1 MDRTLWLIECAHQGD
16 KKAREAA
23 VEENMGLVMH
33 VVKRYQG
40 KTTDMEDLIQI
51 GCIGLLKAV
60 DYFDLNM
67 DVRFSSYAVPMI
79 LGEIRRYLRDDGM
92 LKVSRSL
99 KNIAYQTSKTRE
111 MLTVQLGREP
121 SIEEIAD
128 ATGVERE
135 EIIMAMEA
143 SAELESLQKSVYQSD
158 GNEICLEDKVEDRR
172 DAVSELMNHVLL
184 ENMLKV
190 LDPEEKS
197 LIHMRYY
204 EEMTQ
209 SQIAAKMQ
217 KTQVQISR
225 MEKKDTEENAVMYKG
240 LKNGKDRDRQKIY
253 TEKRDHVATET
264 LYLKIDSNVLV
275 HQKNLTVKDIAQ
287 TACANSSVQNKV
299 QTLKLSNLQI
309 SKPGRYVKSVLDVL
323 EAIQKEYPSLKIEN
337 LGEADFIITYEEEKG
352 KSRLIGYLK
361 TILVSVLSFFGAAF
375 SIMTFNNDVDI
386 RGLFAD
392 VYLLFTGQTSDGFTV
407 LELAYSF
414 GLGIGIILFFNH
426 FAGKRIETDPTP
438 MDVQMHT
445 YEQDVNQTIMS
456 NYGVRKQ
463 QEKTTGEKR

>member
-111 MLTVQLGREP
+111 MLTIQLGREP
-121 SIEEIAD
+121 SIEEIAKE
-128 ATGVERE
+128 TGVERE

-158 GNEICLEDKVEDRR
+158 GNEICLEDKVEDGR

-184 ENMLKV
+184 EDMLKV

-209 SQIAAKMQ
+209 SQIAAKMK

-225 MEKKDTEENAVMYKG
+225 MEKKI
-240 LKNGKDRDRQKIY
+240 LKKMRLCIKD
-253 TEKRDHVATET
+253 
-264 LYLKIDSNVLV
+264 
-275 HQKNLTVKDIAQ
+275 
-287 TACANSSVQNKV
+287 
-299 QTLKLSNLQI
+299 
-309 SKPGRYVKSVLDVL
+309 
-323 EAIQKEYPSLKIEN
+323 
-337 LGEADFIITYEEEKG
+337 
-352 KSRLIGYLK
+352 
-361 TILVSVLSFFGAAF
+361 
-375 SIMTFNNDVDI
+375 
-386 RGLFAD
+386 
-392 VYLLFTGQTSDGFTV
+392 
-407 LELAYSF
+407 
-414 GLGIGIILFFNH
+414 
-426 FAGKRIETDPTP
+426 
-438 MDVQMHT
+438 
-445 YEQDVNQTIMS
+445 
-456 NYGVRKQ
+456 
-463 QEKTTGEKR
+463 

>member
-99 KNIAYQTSKTRE
+99 KNVAYQTSKARE
-111 MLTVQLGREP
+111 MLTIQLGREP
-121 SIEEIAD
+121 SIEEIAKE
-128 ATGVERE
+128 TGVERE
-135 EIIMAMEA
+135 DIIMAMEA

-184 ENMLKV
+184 EDMLKV

-209 SQIAAKMQ
+209 SQIAAKMK

-225 MEKKDTEENAVMYKG
+225 MEKKI
-240 LKNGKDRDRQKIY
+240 LKKMRLCI
-253 TEKRDHVATET
+253 
-264 LYLKIDSNVLV
+264 
-275 HQKNLTVKDIAQ
+275 
-287 TACANSSVQNKV
+287 
-299 QTLKLSNLQI
+299 
-309 SKPGRYVKSVLDVL
+309 
-323 EAIQKEYPSLKIEN
+323 KE
-337 LGEADFIITYEEEKG
+337 
-352 KSRLIGYLK
+352 
-361 TILVSVLSFFGAAF
+361 
-375 SIMTFNNDVDI
+375 
-386 RGLFAD
+386 
-392 VYLLFTGQTSDGFTV
+392 
-407 LELAYSF
+407 
-414 GLGIGIILFFNH
+414 
-426 FAGKRIETDPTP
+426 
-438 MDVQMHT
+438 
-445 YEQDVNQTIMS
+445 
-456 NYGVRKQ
+456 
-463 QEKTTGEKR
+463 

>member
-99 KNIAYQTSKTRE
+99 KNIAYQTSKARE
-111 MLTVQLGREP
+111 MLTIQLGREP
-121 SIEEIAD
+121 SIEEISD

-143 SAELESLQKSVYQSD
+143 SAELESLQKAVYQSD

-184 ENMLKV
+184 EDMLKV

-197 LIHMRYY
+197 LIYMRYY

-225 MEKKDTEENAVMYKG
+225 MEKKI
-240 LKNGKDRDRQKIY
+240 LKKMRLCIKD
-253 TEKRDHVATET
+253 
-264 LYLKIDSNVLV
+264 
-275 HQKNLTVKDIAQ
+275 
-287 TACANSSVQNKV
+287 
-299 QTLKLSNLQI
+299 
-309 SKPGRYVKSVLDVL
+309 
-323 EAIQKEYPSLKIEN
+323 
-337 LGEADFIITYEEEKG
+337 
-352 KSRLIGYLK
+352 
-361 TILVSVLSFFGAAF
+361 
-375 SIMTFNNDVDI
+375 
-386 RGLFAD
+386 
-392 VYLLFTGQTSDGFTV
+392 
-407 LELAYSF
+407 
-414 GLGIGIILFFNH
+414 
-426 FAGKRIETDPTP
+426 
-438 MDVQMHT
+438 
-445 YEQDVNQTIMS
+445 
-456 NYGVRKQ
+456 
-463 QEKTTGEKR
+463 

>member
-99 KNIAYQTSKTRE
+99 KNIAYQTSKARE
-111 MLTVQLGREP
+111 MLTIQLGREP
-121 SIEEIAD
+121 SIEEISD

-158 GNEICLEDKVEDRR
+158 GNEICLEDKVEDGR

-184 ENMLKV
+184 EDMLKV

-225 MEKKDTEENAVMYKG
+225 MEKKI
-240 LKNGKDRDRQKIY
+240 LKKMRLCI
-253 TEKRDHVATET
+253 
-264 LYLKIDSNVLV
+264 
-275 HQKNLTVKDIAQ
+275 
-287 TACANSSVQNKV
+287 
-299 QTLKLSNLQI
+299 
-309 SKPGRYVKSVLDVL
+309 
-323 EAIQKEYPSLKIEN
+323 KE
-337 LGEADFIITYEEEKG
+337 
-352 KSRLIGYLK
+352 
-361 TILVSVLSFFGAAF
+361 
-375 SIMTFNNDVDI
+375 
-386 RGLFAD
+386 
-392 VYLLFTGQTSDGFTV
+392 
-407 LELAYSF
+407 
-414 GLGIGIILFFNH
+414 
-426 FAGKRIETDPTP
+426 
-438 MDVQMHT
+438 
-445 YEQDVNQTIMS
+445 
-456 NYGVRKQ
+456 
-463 QEKTTGEKR
+463 

>member
-158 GNEICLEDKVEDRR
+158 VNEICLEDKVEDRR

-225 MEKKDTEENAVMYKG
+225 MEKKI
-240 LKNGKDRDRQKIY
+240 LKKMRLCIKD
-253 TEKRDHVATET
+253 
-264 LYLKIDSNVLV
+264 
-275 HQKNLTVKDIAQ
+275 
-287 TACANSSVQNKV
+287 
-299 QTLKLSNLQI
+299 
-309 SKPGRYVKSVLDVL
+309 
-323 EAIQKEYPSLKIEN
+323 
-337 LGEADFIITYEEEKG
+337 
-352 KSRLIGYLK
+352 
-361 TILVSVLSFFGAAF
+361 
-375 SIMTFNNDVDI
+375 
-386 RGLFAD
+386 
-392 VYLLFTGQTSDGFTV
+392 
-407 LELAYSF
+407 
-414 GLGIGIILFFNH
+414 
-426 FAGKRIETDPTP
+426 
-438 MDVQMHT
+438 
-445 YEQDVNQTIMS
+445 
-456 NYGVRKQ
+456 
-463 QEKTTGEKR
+463 

>member
-99 KNIAYQTSKTRE
+99 KNIAYQTSKARE
-111 MLTVQLGREP
+111 MLTIQLGREP
-121 SIEEIAD
+121 SIEEIAKE
-128 ATGVERE
+128 TGVERE

-158 GNEICLEDKVEDRR
+158 GNEICLEDKVEDGR

-184 ENMLKV
+184 EDMLKV
-190 LDPEEKS
+190 LNPEEKS

-209 SQIAAKMQ
+209 SQIAAKMK

-225 MEKKDTEENAVMYKG
+225 MEKKI
-240 LKNGKDRDRQKIY
+240 LKKMRLCI
-253 TEKRDHVATET
+253 
-264 LYLKIDSNVLV
+264 
-275 HQKNLTVKDIAQ
+275 
-287 TACANSSVQNKV
+287 
-299 QTLKLSNLQI
+299 
-309 SKPGRYVKSVLDVL
+309 
-323 EAIQKEYPSLKIEN
+323 KE
-337 LGEADFIITYEEEKG
+337 
-352 KSRLIGYLK
+352 
-361 TILVSVLSFFGAAF
+361 
-375 SIMTFNNDVDI
+375 
-386 RGLFAD
+386 
-392 VYLLFTGQTSDGFTV
+392 
-407 LELAYSF
+407 
-414 GLGIGIILFFNH
+414 
-426 FAGKRIETDPTP
+426 
-438 MDVQMHT
+438 
-445 YEQDVNQTIMS
+445 
-456 NYGVRKQ
+456 
-463 QEKTTGEKR
+463 

>member
-99 KNIAYQTSKTRE
+99 KNVAYQTSKARE
-111 MLTVQLGREP
+111 MLTIQLGREP
-121 SIEEIAD
+121 SIEEISD

-158 GNEICLEDKVEDRR
+158 GNEICLEDKVEDGR

-184 ENMLKV
+184 EDMLKV

-197 LIHMRYY
+197 LIYMRYY

-225 MEKKDTEENAVMYKG
+225 MEKKI
-240 LKNGKDRDRQKIY
+240 LKKMRLCIKD
-253 TEKRDHVATET
+253 
-264 LYLKIDSNVLV
+264 
-275 HQKNLTVKDIAQ
+275 
-287 TACANSSVQNKV
+287 
-299 QTLKLSNLQI
+299 
-309 SKPGRYVKSVLDVL
+309 
-323 EAIQKEYPSLKIEN
+323 
-337 LGEADFIITYEEEKG
+337 
-352 KSRLIGYLK
+352 
-361 TILVSVLSFFGAAF
+361 
-375 SIMTFNNDVDI
+375 
-386 RGLFAD
+386 
-392 VYLLFTGQTSDGFTV
+392 
-407 LELAYSF
+407 
-414 GLGIGIILFFNH
+414 
-426 FAGKRIETDPTP
+426 
-438 MDVQMHT
+438 
-445 YEQDVNQTIMS
+445 
-456 NYGVRKQ
+456 
-463 QEKTTGEKR
+463 

>member
-67 DVRFSSYAVPMI
+67 DVRFSSYAVSMS

-225 MEKKDTEENAVMYKG
+225 MEKKI
-240 LKNGKDRDRQKIY
+240 LKKMRLCIKD
-253 TEKRDHVATET
+253 
-264 LYLKIDSNVLV
+264 
-275 HQKNLTVKDIAQ
+275 
-287 TACANSSVQNKV
+287 
-299 QTLKLSNLQI
+299 
-309 SKPGRYVKSVLDVL
+309 
-323 EAIQKEYPSLKIEN
+323 
-337 LGEADFIITYEEEKG
+337 
-352 KSRLIGYLK
+352 
-361 TILVSVLSFFGAAF
+361 
-375 SIMTFNNDVDI
+375 
-386 RGLFAD
+386 
-392 VYLLFTGQTSDGFTV
+392 
-407 LELAYSF
+407 
-414 GLGIGIILFFNH
+414 
-426 FAGKRIETDPTP
+426 
-438 MDVQMHT
+438 
-445 YEQDVNQTIMS
+445 
-456 NYGVRKQ
+456 
-463 QEKTTGEKR
+463 

>member
-111 MLTVQLGREP
+111 MLTIQLGREP
-121 SIEEIAD
+121 SIEEIAKE
-128 ATGVERE
+128 TGVERE

-158 GNEICLEDKVEDRR
+158 GNEICLEDKVEDGR

-184 ENMLKV
+184 EDMLKV

-225 MEKKDTEENAVMYKG
+225 MEKKI
-240 LKNGKDRDRQKIY
+240 LKKMRLCI
-253 TEKRDHVATET
+253 
-264 LYLKIDSNVLV
+264 
-275 HQKNLTVKDIAQ
+275 
-287 TACANSSVQNKV
+287 
-299 QTLKLSNLQI
+299 
-309 SKPGRYVKSVLDVL
+309 
-323 EAIQKEYPSLKIEN
+323 KE
-337 LGEADFIITYEEEKG
+337 
-352 KSRLIGYLK
+352 
-361 TILVSVLSFFGAAF
+361 
-375 SIMTFNNDVDI
+375 
-386 RGLFAD
+386 
-392 VYLLFTGQTSDGFTV
+392 
-407 LELAYSF
+407 
-414 GLGIGIILFFNH
+414 
-426 FAGKRIETDPTP
+426 
-438 MDVQMHT
+438 
-445 YEQDVNQTIMS
+445 
-456 NYGVRKQ
+456 
-463 QEKTTGEKR
+463 

>member
-99 KNIAYQTSKTRE
+99 KNIAYQTSKARE
-111 MLTVQLGREP
+111 MLTIQLGREP
-121 SIEEIAD
+121 SIEEIAKE
-128 ATGVERE
+128 TGVERE

-184 ENMLKV
+184 EDMLKV

-209 SQIAAKMQ
+209 SQIAAKMK

-225 MEKKDTEENAVMYKG
+225 MEKKI
-240 LKNGKDRDRQKIY
+240 LKKMRLCI
-253 TEKRDHVATET
+253 
-264 LYLKIDSNVLV
+264 
-275 HQKNLTVKDIAQ
+275 
-287 TACANSSVQNKV
+287 
-299 QTLKLSNLQI
+299 
-309 SKPGRYVKSVLDVL
+309 
-323 EAIQKEYPSLKIEN
+323 KE
-337 LGEADFIITYEEEKG
+337 
-352 KSRLIGYLK
+352 
-361 TILVSVLSFFGAAF
+361 
-375 SIMTFNNDVDI
+375 
-386 RGLFAD
+386 
-392 VYLLFTGQTSDGFTV
+392 
-407 LELAYSF
+407 
-414 GLGIGIILFFNH
+414 
-426 FAGKRIETDPTP
+426 
-438 MDVQMHT
+438 
-445 YEQDVNQTIMS
+445 
-456 NYGVRKQ
+456 
-463 QEKTTGEKR
+463 

>member
-99 KNIAYQTSKTRE
+99 KNIAYQTSKARE
-111 MLTVQLGREP
+111 MLTIQLGREP

-225 MEKKDTEENAVMYKG
+225 MEKKI
-240 LKNGKDRDRQKIY
+240 LKKMRLCIKD
-253 TEKRDHVATET
+253 
-264 LYLKIDSNVLV
+264 
-275 HQKNLTVKDIAQ
+275 
-287 TACANSSVQNKV
+287 
-299 QTLKLSNLQI
+299 
-309 SKPGRYVKSVLDVL
+309 
-323 EAIQKEYPSLKIEN
+323 
-337 LGEADFIITYEEEKG
+337 
-352 KSRLIGYLK
+352 
-361 TILVSVLSFFGAAF
+361 
-375 SIMTFNNDVDI
+375 
-386 RGLFAD
+386 
-392 VYLLFTGQTSDGFTV
+392 
-407 LELAYSF
+407 
-414 GLGIGIILFFNH
+414 
-426 FAGKRIETDPTP
+426 
-438 MDVQMHT
+438 
-445 YEQDVNQTIMS
+445 
-456 NYGVRKQ
+456 
-463 QEKTTGEKR
+463 

>member
-99 KNIAYQTSKTRE
+99 KNIAYQTSKIRE

-184 ENMLKV
+184 ENVLKV

-225 MEKKDTEENAVMYKG
+225 MEKKI
-240 LKNGKDRDRQKIY
+240 LKKMRLCIKD
-253 TEKRDHVATET
+253 
-264 LYLKIDSNVLV
+264 
-275 HQKNLTVKDIAQ
+275 
-287 TACANSSVQNKV
+287 
-299 QTLKLSNLQI
+299 
-309 SKPGRYVKSVLDVL
+309 
-323 EAIQKEYPSLKIEN
+323 
-337 LGEADFIITYEEEKG
+337 
-352 KSRLIGYLK
+352 
-361 TILVSVLSFFGAAF
+361 
-375 SIMTFNNDVDI
+375 
-386 RGLFAD
+386 
-392 VYLLFTGQTSDGFTV
+392 
-407 LELAYSF
+407 
-414 GLGIGIILFFNH
+414 
-426 FAGKRIETDPTP
+426 
-438 MDVQMHT
+438 
-445 YEQDVNQTIMS
+445 
-456 NYGVRKQ
+456 
-463 QEKTTGEKR
+463 

>member
-217 KTQVQISR
+217 KTNVQISR
-225 MEKKDTEENAVMYKG
+225 MEKKI
-240 LKNGKDRDRQKIY
+240 LKKMRLCIKD
-253 TEKRDHVATET
+253 
-264 LYLKIDSNVLV
+264 
-275 HQKNLTVKDIAQ
+275 
-287 TACANSSVQNKV
+287 
-299 QTLKLSNLQI
+299 
-309 SKPGRYVKSVLDVL
+309 
-323 EAIQKEYPSLKIEN
+323 
-337 LGEADFIITYEEEKG
+337 
-352 KSRLIGYLK
+352 
-361 TILVSVLSFFGAAF
+361 
-375 SIMTFNNDVDI
+375 
-386 RGLFAD
+386 
-392 VYLLFTGQTSDGFTV
+392 
-407 LELAYSF
+407 
-414 GLGIGIILFFNH
+414 
-426 FAGKRIETDPTP
+426 
-438 MDVQMHT
+438 
-445 YEQDVNQTIMS
+445 
-456 NYGVRKQ
+456 
-463 QEKTTGEKR
+463 

>member
-99 KNIAYQTSKTRE
+99 KNVAYQTSKARE
-111 MLTVQLGREP
+111 MLTIQLGREP
-121 SIEEIAD
+121 SIEEISD

-158 GNEICLEDKVEDRR
+158 GNEICLEDKVEDGR

-184 ENMLKV
+184 EDMLKV

-225 MEKKDTEENAVMYKG
+225 MEKKI
-240 LKNGKDRDRQKIY
+240 LKKMRLCIKD
-253 TEKRDHVATET
+253 
-264 LYLKIDSNVLV
+264 
-275 HQKNLTVKDIAQ
+275 
-287 TACANSSVQNKV
+287 
-299 QTLKLSNLQI
+299 
-309 SKPGRYVKSVLDVL
+309 
-323 EAIQKEYPSLKIEN
+323 
-337 LGEADFIITYEEEKG
+337 
-352 KSRLIGYLK
+352 
-361 TILVSVLSFFGAAF
+361 
-375 SIMTFNNDVDI
+375 
-386 RGLFAD
+386 
-392 VYLLFTGQTSDGFTV
+392 
-407 LELAYSF
+407 
-414 GLGIGIILFFNH
+414 
-426 FAGKRIETDPTP
+426 
-438 MDVQMHT
+438 
-445 YEQDVNQTIMS
+445 
-456 NYGVRKQ
+456 
-463 QEKTTGEKR
+463 

>member
-111 MLTVQLGREP
+111 MLTIQLGREP
-121 SIEEIAD
+121 SIEEIAKE
-128 ATGVERE
+128 TGVERE

-184 ENMLKV
+184 EDMLKV
-190 LDPEEKS
+190 LNPEEKS

-209 SQIAAKMQ
+209 SQIAAKMK

-225 MEKKDTEENAVMYKG
+225 MEKKI
-240 LKNGKDRDRQKIY
+240 LKKMRLCI
-253 TEKRDHVATET
+253 
-264 LYLKIDSNVLV
+264 
-275 HQKNLTVKDIAQ
+275 
-287 TACANSSVQNKV
+287 
-299 QTLKLSNLQI
+299 
-309 SKPGRYVKSVLDVL
+309 
-323 EAIQKEYPSLKIEN
+323 KE
-337 LGEADFIITYEEEKG
+337 
-352 KSRLIGYLK
+352 
-361 TILVSVLSFFGAAF
+361 
-375 SIMTFNNDVDI
+375 
-386 RGLFAD
+386 
-392 VYLLFTGQTSDGFTV
+392 
-407 LELAYSF
+407 
-414 GLGIGIILFFNH
+414 
-426 FAGKRIETDPTP
+426 
-438 MDVQMHT
+438 
-445 YEQDVNQTIMS
+445 
-456 NYGVRKQ
+456 
-463 QEKTTGEKR
+463 

>member
-99 KNIAYQTSKTRE
+99 KNIAYQTSKARE
-111 MLTVQLGREP
+111 MLTIQLGREP
-121 SIEEIAD
+121 SIEEISD

-158 GNEICLEDKVEDRR
+158 GNEICLEDKVEDGR

-184 ENMLKV
+184 EDMLKV

-225 MEKKDTEENAVMYKG
+225 MEKKI
-240 LKNGKDRDRQKIY
+240 LKKMRLCIKD
-253 TEKRDHVATET
+253 
-264 LYLKIDSNVLV
+264 
-275 HQKNLTVKDIAQ
+275 
-287 TACANSSVQNKV
+287 
-299 QTLKLSNLQI
+299 
-309 SKPGRYVKSVLDVL
+309 
-323 EAIQKEYPSLKIEN
+323 
-337 LGEADFIITYEEEKG
+337 
-352 KSRLIGYLK
+352 
-361 TILVSVLSFFGAAF
+361 
-375 SIMTFNNDVDI
+375 
-386 RGLFAD
+386 
-392 VYLLFTGQTSDGFTV
+392 
-407 LELAYSF
+407 
-414 GLGIGIILFFNH
+414 
-426 FAGKRIETDPTP
+426 
-438 MDVQMHT
+438 
-445 YEQDVNQTIMS
+445 
-456 NYGVRKQ
+456 
-463 QEKTTGEKR
+463 

>member
-172 DAVSELMNHVLL
+172 DAVNELMNHVLL

-225 MEKKDTEENAVMYKG
+225 MEKKI
-240 LKNGKDRDRQKIY
+240 LKKMRLCIKD
-253 TEKRDHVATET
+253 
-264 LYLKIDSNVLV
+264 
-275 HQKNLTVKDIAQ
+275 
-287 TACANSSVQNKV
+287 
-299 QTLKLSNLQI
+299 
-309 SKPGRYVKSVLDVL
+309 
-323 EAIQKEYPSLKIEN
+323 
-337 LGEADFIITYEEEKG
+337 
-352 KSRLIGYLK
+352 
-361 TILVSVLSFFGAAF
+361 
-375 SIMTFNNDVDI
+375 
-386 RGLFAD
+386 
-392 VYLLFTGQTSDGFTV
+392 
-407 LELAYSF
+407 
-414 GLGIGIILFFNH
+414 
-426 FAGKRIETDPTP
+426 
-438 MDVQMHT
+438 
-445 YEQDVNQTIMS
+445 
-456 NYGVRKQ
+456 
-463 QEKTTGEKR
+463 

>member
-111 MLTVQLGREP
+111 MLTIQLGREP
-121 SIEEIAD
+121 SIEEIAKE
-128 ATGVERE
+128 TGVERE

-158 GNEICLEDKVEDRR
+158 GNEICLEDKVEDGR

-184 ENMLKV
+184 EDMLKV
-190 LDPEEKS
+190 LNPEEKS

-209 SQIAAKMQ
+209 SQIAAKMK

-225 MEKKDTEENAVMYKG
+225 MEKKI
-240 LKNGKDRDRQKIY
+240 LKKMRLCI
-253 TEKRDHVATET
+253 
-264 LYLKIDSNVLV
+264 
-275 HQKNLTVKDIAQ
+275 
-287 TACANSSVQNKV
+287 
-299 QTLKLSNLQI
+299 
-309 SKPGRYVKSVLDVL
+309 
-323 EAIQKEYPSLKIEN
+323 KE
-337 LGEADFIITYEEEKG
+337 
-352 KSRLIGYLK
+352 
-361 TILVSVLSFFGAAF
+361 
-375 SIMTFNNDVDI
+375 
-386 RGLFAD
+386 
-392 VYLLFTGQTSDGFTV
+392 
-407 LELAYSF
+407 
-414 GLGIGIILFFNH
+414 
-426 FAGKRIETDPTP
+426 
-438 MDVQMHT
+438 
-445 YEQDVNQTIMS
+445 
-456 NYGVRKQ
+456 
-463 QEKTTGEKR
+463 

>member
-204 EEMTQ
+204 EDKTQ

-225 MEKKDTEENAVMYKG
+225 MEKKI
-240 LKNGKDRDRQKIY
+240 LKKMRLCIKD
-253 TEKRDHVATET
+253 
-264 LYLKIDSNVLV
+264 
-275 HQKNLTVKDIAQ
+275 
-287 TACANSSVQNKV
+287 
-299 QTLKLSNLQI
+299 
-309 SKPGRYVKSVLDVL
+309 
-323 EAIQKEYPSLKIEN
+323 
-337 LGEADFIITYEEEKG
+337 
-352 KSRLIGYLK
+352 
-361 TILVSVLSFFGAAF
+361 
-375 SIMTFNNDVDI
+375 
-386 RGLFAD
+386 
-392 VYLLFTGQTSDGFTV
+392 
-407 LELAYSF
+407 
-414 GLGIGIILFFNH
+414 
-426 FAGKRIETDPTP
+426 
-438 MDVQMHT
+438 
-445 YEQDVNQTIMS
+445 
-456 NYGVRKQ
+456 
-463 QEKTTGEKR
+463 

>member
-225 MEKKDTEENAVMYKG
+225 MEK
-240 LKNGKDRDRQKIY
+240 
-253 TEKRDHVATET
+253 
-264 LYLKIDSNVLV
+264 
-275 HQKNLTVKDIAQ
+275 
-287 TACANSSVQNKV
+287 
-299 QTLKLSNLQI
+299 
-309 SKPGRYVKSVLDVL
+309 
-323 EAIQKEYPSLKIEN
+323 
-337 LGEADFIITYEEEKG
+337 
-352 KSRLIGYLK
+352 
-361 TILVSVLSFFGAAF
+361 
-375 SIMTFNNDVDI
+375 
-386 RGLFAD
+386 
-392 VYLLFTGQTSDGFTV
+392 
-407 LELAYSF
+407 
-414 GLGIGIILFFNH
+414 
-426 FAGKRIETDPTP
+426 
-438 MDVQMHT
+438 
-445 YEQDVNQTIMS
+445 
-456 NYGVRKQ
+456 
-463 QEKTTGEKR
+463 

>member
-135 EIIMAMEA
+135 EIVMAMEA

-225 MEKKDTEENAVMYKG
+225 MEKKI
-240 LKNGKDRDRQKIY
+240 LKKMRLCIKD
-253 TEKRDHVATET
+253 
-264 LYLKIDSNVLV
+264 
-275 HQKNLTVKDIAQ
+275 
-287 TACANSSVQNKV
+287 
-299 QTLKLSNLQI
+299 
-309 SKPGRYVKSVLDVL
+309 
-323 EAIQKEYPSLKIEN
+323 
-337 LGEADFIITYEEEKG
+337 
-352 KSRLIGYLK
+352 
-361 TILVSVLSFFGAAF
+361 
-375 SIMTFNNDVDI
+375 
-386 RGLFAD
+386 
-392 VYLLFTGQTSDGFTV
+392 
-407 LELAYSF
+407 
-414 GLGIGIILFFNH
+414 
-426 FAGKRIETDPTP
+426 
-438 MDVQMHT
+438 
-445 YEQDVNQTIMS
+445 
-456 NYGVRKQ
+456 
-463 QEKTTGEKR
+463 

>member
-135 EIIMAMEA
+135 EIVMAMEA

-158 GNEICLEDKVEDRR
+158 GNEICLEDRVEDRR

-225 MEKKDTEENAVMYKG
+225 MEKKI
-240 LKNGKDRDRQKIY
+240 LKKMRLCIKD
-253 TEKRDHVATET
+253 
-264 LYLKIDSNVLV
+264 
-275 HQKNLTVKDIAQ
+275 
-287 TACANSSVQNKV
+287 
-299 QTLKLSNLQI
+299 
-309 SKPGRYVKSVLDVL
+309 
-323 EAIQKEYPSLKIEN
+323 
-337 LGEADFIITYEEEKG
+337 
-352 KSRLIGYLK
+352 
-361 TILVSVLSFFGAAF
+361 
-375 SIMTFNNDVDI
+375 
-386 RGLFAD
+386 
-392 VYLLFTGQTSDGFTV
+392 
-407 LELAYSF
+407 
-414 GLGIGIILFFNH
+414 
-426 FAGKRIETDPTP
+426 
-438 MDVQMHT
+438 
-445 YEQDVNQTIMS
+445 
-456 NYGVRKQ
+456 
-463 QEKTTGEKR
+463 

>member
-111 MLTVQLGREP
+111 ILTVQLGREP

-225 MEKKDTEENAVMYKG
+225 MEKKI
-240 LKNGKDRDRQKIY
+240 LKKMRLCIKD
-253 TEKRDHVATET
+253 
-264 LYLKIDSNVLV
+264 
-275 HQKNLTVKDIAQ
+275 
-287 TACANSSVQNKV
+287 
-299 QTLKLSNLQI
+299 
-309 SKPGRYVKSVLDVL
+309 
-323 EAIQKEYPSLKIEN
+323 
-337 LGEADFIITYEEEKG
+337 
-352 KSRLIGYLK
+352 
-361 TILVSVLSFFGAAF
+361 
-375 SIMTFNNDVDI
+375 
-386 RGLFAD
+386 
-392 VYLLFTGQTSDGFTV
+392 
-407 LELAYSF
+407 
-414 GLGIGIILFFNH
+414 
-426 FAGKRIETDPTP
+426 
-438 MDVQMHT
+438 
-445 YEQDVNQTIMS
+445 
-456 NYGVRKQ
+456 
-463 QEKTTGEKR
+463 

>member
-225 MEKKDTEENAVMYKG
+225 MEKKI
-240 LKNGKDRDRQKIY
+240 LKKMRLCIKD
-253 TEKRDHVATET
+253 
-264 LYLKIDSNVLV
+264 
-275 HQKNLTVKDIAQ
+275 
-287 TACANSSVQNKV
+287 
-299 QTLKLSNLQI
+299 
-309 SKPGRYVKSVLDVL
+309 
-323 EAIQKEYPSLKIEN
+323 
-337 LGEADFIITYEEEKG
+337 
-352 KSRLIGYLK
+352 
-361 TILVSVLSFFGAAF
+361 
-375 SIMTFNNDVDI
+375 
-386 RGLFAD
+386 
-392 VYLLFTGQTSDGFTV
+392 
-407 LELAYSF
+407 
-414 GLGIGIILFFNH
+414 
-426 FAGKRIETDPTP
+426 
-438 MDVQMHT
+438 
-445 YEQDVNQTIMS
+445 
-456 NYGVRKQ
+456 
-463 QEKTTGEKR
+463 

>member
-190 LDPEEKS
+190 LDPEEKI

-225 MEKKDTEENAVMYKG
+225 MEKKI
-240 LKNGKDRDRQKIY
+240 LKKMRLCIKD
-253 TEKRDHVATET
+253 
-264 LYLKIDSNVLV
+264 
-275 HQKNLTVKDIAQ
+275 
-287 TACANSSVQNKV
+287 
-299 QTLKLSNLQI
+299 
-309 SKPGRYVKSVLDVL
+309 
-323 EAIQKEYPSLKIEN
+323 
-337 LGEADFIITYEEEKG
+337 
-352 KSRLIGYLK
+352 
-361 TILVSVLSFFGAAF
+361 
-375 SIMTFNNDVDI
+375 
-386 RGLFAD
+386 
-392 VYLLFTGQTSDGFTV
+392 
-407 LELAYSF
+407 
-414 GLGIGIILFFNH
+414 
-426 FAGKRIETDPTP
+426 
-438 MDVQMHT
+438 
-445 YEQDVNQTIMS
+445 
-456 NYGVRKQ
+456 
-463 QEKTTGEKR
+463 

>member
-1 MDRTLWLIECAHQGD
+1 MERTLWLIECAHQGD

-225 MEKKDTEENAVMYKG
+225 MEKKI
-240 LKNGKDRDRQKIY
+240 LKKMRLCIKD
-253 TEKRDHVATET
+253 
-264 LYLKIDSNVLV
+264 
-275 HQKNLTVKDIAQ
+275 
-287 TACANSSVQNKV
+287 
-299 QTLKLSNLQI
+299 
-309 SKPGRYVKSVLDVL
+309 
-323 EAIQKEYPSLKIEN
+323 
-337 LGEADFIITYEEEKG
+337 
-352 KSRLIGYLK
+352 
-361 TILVSVLSFFGAAF
+361 
-375 SIMTFNNDVDI
+375 
-386 RGLFAD
+386 
-392 VYLLFTGQTSDGFTV
+392 
-407 LELAYSF
+407 
-414 GLGIGIILFFNH
+414 
-426 FAGKRIETDPTP
+426 
-438 MDVQMHT
+438 
-445 YEQDVNQTIMS
+445 
-456 NYGVRKQ
+456 
-463 QEKTTGEKR
+463 

>member
-99 KNIAYQTSKTRE
+99 KNIAYQTSKARE
-111 MLTVQLGREP
+111 MLTIQLGREP
-121 SIEEIAD
+121 SIEEIAKE
-128 ATGVERE
+128 TGVERE

-158 GNEICLEDKVEDRR
+158 GNEICLEDKVEDGR

-184 ENMLKV
+184 EDMLKV

-197 LIHMRYY
+197 LIYMRYY

-225 MEKKDTEENAVMYKG
+225 MEKKI
-240 LKNGKDRDRQKIY
+240 LKKMRLCIKD
-253 TEKRDHVATET
+253 
-264 LYLKIDSNVLV
+264 
-275 HQKNLTVKDIAQ
+275 
-287 TACANSSVQNKV
+287 
-299 QTLKLSNLQI
+299 
-309 SKPGRYVKSVLDVL
+309 
-323 EAIQKEYPSLKIEN
+323 
-337 LGEADFIITYEEEKG
+337 
-352 KSRLIGYLK
+352 
-361 TILVSVLSFFGAAF
+361 
-375 SIMTFNNDVDI
+375 
-386 RGLFAD
+386 
-392 VYLLFTGQTSDGFTV
+392 
-407 LELAYSF
+407 
-414 GLGIGIILFFNH
+414 
-426 FAGKRIETDPTP
+426 
-438 MDVQMHT
+438 
-445 YEQDVNQTIMS
+445 
-456 NYGVRKQ
+456 
-463 QEKTTGEKR
+463 

>member
-99 KNIAYQTSKTRE
+99 KNVAYQTSKARE
-111 MLTVQLGREP
+111 MLRREP
-121 SIEEIAD
+121 SIEEIAKE
-128 ATGVERE
+128 TGVERE

-158 GNEICLEDKVEDRR
+158 GNEICLEDKVEDGR

-184 ENMLKV
+184 EDMLKV
-190 LDPEEKS
+190 LNPEEKS

-209 SQIAAKMQ
+209 SQIAAKMK

-225 MEKKDTEENAVMYKG
+225 MEKKI
-240 LKNGKDRDRQKIY
+240 LKKMRLCI
-253 TEKRDHVATET
+253 
-264 LYLKIDSNVLV
+264 
-275 HQKNLTVKDIAQ
+275 
-287 TACANSSVQNKV
+287 
-299 QTLKLSNLQI
+299 
-309 SKPGRYVKSVLDVL
+309 
-323 EAIQKEYPSLKIEN
+323 KE
-337 LGEADFIITYEEEKG
+337 
-352 KSRLIGYLK
+352 
-361 TILVSVLSFFGAAF
+361 
-375 SIMTFNNDVDI
+375 
-386 RGLFAD
+386 
-392 VYLLFTGQTSDGFTV
+392 
-407 LELAYSF
+407 
-414 GLGIGIILFFNH
+414 
-426 FAGKRIETDPTP
+426 
-438 MDVQMHT
+438 
-445 YEQDVNQTIMS
+445 
-456 NYGVRKQ
+456 
-463 QEKTTGEKR
+463 

>member
-111 MLTVQLGREP
+111 MLTIQLGREP
-121 SIEEIAD
+121 SIEEIAKE
-128 ATGVERE
+128 TGVERE

-158 GNEICLEDKVEDRR
+158 GNEICLEDKVEDGR

-184 ENMLKV
+184 EDMLKV

-197 LIHMRYY
+197 LIYMRYY

-209 SQIAAKMQ
+209 SQIAAKMK

-225 MEKKDTEENAVMYKG
+225 MEKKI
-240 LKNGKDRDRQKIY
+240 LKKMRLCI
-253 TEKRDHVATET
+253 
-264 LYLKIDSNVLV
+264 
-275 HQKNLTVKDIAQ
+275 
-287 TACANSSVQNKV
+287 
-299 QTLKLSNLQI
+299 
-309 SKPGRYVKSVLDVL
+309 
-323 EAIQKEYPSLKIEN
+323 KE
-337 LGEADFIITYEEEKG
+337 
-352 KSRLIGYLK
+352 
-361 TILVSVLSFFGAAF
+361 
-375 SIMTFNNDVDI
+375 
-386 RGLFAD
+386 
-392 VYLLFTGQTSDGFTV
+392 
-407 LELAYSF
+407 
-414 GLGIGIILFFNH
+414 
-426 FAGKRIETDPTP
+426 
-438 MDVQMHT
+438 
-445 YEQDVNQTIMS
+445 
-456 NYGVRKQ
+456 
-463 QEKTTGEKR
+463 

>member
-67 DVRFSSYAVPMI
+67 DGRFSSYAVPMI

-99 KNIAYQTSKTRE
+99 KNIAYQTSKARE
-111 MLTVQLGREP
+111 MLTIQLGREP
-121 SIEEIAD
+121 SIEEISD

-184 ENMLKV
+184 EDMLKV

-197 LIHMRYY
+197 LIYMRYY

-225 MEKKDTEENAVMYKG
+225 MEKKI
-240 LKNGKDRDRQKIY
+240 LKKMRLCIKD
-253 TEKRDHVATET
+253 
-264 LYLKIDSNVLV
+264 
-275 HQKNLTVKDIAQ
+275 
-287 TACANSSVQNKV
+287 
-299 QTLKLSNLQI
+299 
-309 SKPGRYVKSVLDVL
+309 
-323 EAIQKEYPSLKIEN
+323 
-337 LGEADFIITYEEEKG
+337 
-352 KSRLIGYLK
+352 
-361 TILVSVLSFFGAAF
+361 
-375 SIMTFNNDVDI
+375 
-386 RGLFAD
+386 
-392 VYLLFTGQTSDGFTV
+392 
-407 LELAYSF
+407 
-414 GLGIGIILFFNH
+414 
-426 FAGKRIETDPTP
+426 
-438 MDVQMHT
+438 
-445 YEQDVNQTIMS
+445 
-456 NYGVRKQ
+456 
-463 QEKTTGEKR
+463 

>member
-184 ENMLKV
+184 EDMLKV

-225 MEKKDTEENAVMYKG
+225 MEKKI
-240 LKNGKDRDRQKIY
+240 LKKMRLCIKD
-253 TEKRDHVATET
+253 
-264 LYLKIDSNVLV
+264 
-275 HQKNLTVKDIAQ
+275 
-287 TACANSSVQNKV
+287 
-299 QTLKLSNLQI
+299 
-309 SKPGRYVKSVLDVL
+309 
-323 EAIQKEYPSLKIEN
+323 
-337 LGEADFIITYEEEKG
+337 
-352 KSRLIGYLK
+352 
-361 TILVSVLSFFGAAF
+361 
-375 SIMTFNNDVDI
+375 
-386 RGLFAD
+386 
-392 VYLLFTGQTSDGFTV
+392 
-407 LELAYSF
+407 
-414 GLGIGIILFFNH
+414 
-426 FAGKRIETDPTP
+426 
-438 MDVQMHT
+438 
-445 YEQDVNQTIMS
+445 
-456 NYGVRKQ
+456 
-463 QEKTTGEKR
+463 

>member
-1 MDRTLWLIECAHQGD
+1 
-16 KKAREAA
+16 
-23 VEENMGLVMH
+23 MH

-225 MEKKDTEENAVMYKG
+225 MEKKI
-240 LKNGKDRDRQKIY
+240 LKKMRLCIKD
-253 TEKRDHVATET
+253 
-264 LYLKIDSNVLV
+264 
-275 HQKNLTVKDIAQ
+275 
-287 TACANSSVQNKV
+287 
-299 QTLKLSNLQI
+299 
-309 SKPGRYVKSVLDVL
+309 
-323 EAIQKEYPSLKIEN
+323 
-337 LGEADFIITYEEEKG
+337 
-352 KSRLIGYLK
+352 
-361 TILVSVLSFFGAAF
+361 
-375 SIMTFNNDVDI
+375 
-386 RGLFAD
+386 
-392 VYLLFTGQTSDGFTV
+392 
-407 LELAYSF
+407 
-414 GLGIGIILFFNH
+414 
-426 FAGKRIETDPTP
+426 
-438 MDVQMHT
+438 
-445 YEQDVNQTIMS
+445 
-456 NYGVRKQ
+456 
-463 QEKTTGEKR
+463 

>member
-1 MDRTLWLIECAHQGD
+1 
-16 KKAREAA
+16 
-23 VEENMGLVMH
+23 MH

-79 LGEIRRYLRDDGM
+79 LGEIRRYLRNDGM

-225 MEKKDTEENAVMYKG
+225 MEKKI
-240 LKNGKDRDRQKIY
+240 LKKMRLCIKD
-253 TEKRDHVATET
+253 
-264 LYLKIDSNVLV
+264 
-275 HQKNLTVKDIAQ
+275 
-287 TACANSSVQNKV
+287 
-299 QTLKLSNLQI
+299 
-309 SKPGRYVKSVLDVL
+309 
-323 EAIQKEYPSLKIEN
+323 
-337 LGEADFIITYEEEKG
+337 
-352 KSRLIGYLK
+352 
-361 TILVSVLSFFGAAF
+361 
-375 SIMTFNNDVDI
+375 
-386 RGLFAD
+386 
-392 VYLLFTGQTSDGFTV
+392 
-407 LELAYSF
+407 
-414 GLGIGIILFFNH
+414 
-426 FAGKRIETDPTP
+426 
-438 MDVQMHT
+438 
-445 YEQDVNQTIMS
+445 
-456 NYGVRKQ
+456 
-463 QEKTTGEKR
+463 

>member
-23 VEENMGLVMH
+23 VEETMGLVMH

-225 MEKKDTEENAVMYKG
+225 MEKKI
-240 LKNGKDRDRQKIY
+240 LKKMRLCIKD
-253 TEKRDHVATET
+253 
-264 LYLKIDSNVLV
+264 
-275 HQKNLTVKDIAQ
+275 
-287 TACANSSVQNKV
+287 
-299 QTLKLSNLQI
+299 
-309 SKPGRYVKSVLDVL
+309 
-323 EAIQKEYPSLKIEN
+323 
-337 LGEADFIITYEEEKG
+337 
-352 KSRLIGYLK
+352 
-361 TILVSVLSFFGAAF
+361 
-375 SIMTFNNDVDI
+375 
-386 RGLFAD
+386 
-392 VYLLFTGQTSDGFTV
+392 
-407 LELAYSF
+407 
-414 GLGIGIILFFNH
+414 
-426 FAGKRIETDPTP
+426 
-438 MDVQMHT
+438 
-445 YEQDVNQTIMS
+445 
-456 NYGVRKQ
+456 
-463 QEKTTGEKR
+463 